1 MGFAE
6 VKLNIFRGRLAM
18 TYVTKLTKACQ
29 ILLTSAC
36 ISLLSA
42 CVPFQISMV
51 VDKKMTERLSV
62 QQPTFNEP
70 LKIFL
75 STKANLNGKPTPK
88 YQKQYH
94 LAVVEE
100 ITKIPNLSMAKKD
113 SEADIRA
120 DVVYEIKWD
129 QDDLKNKVRNIMN
142 SPNVTQV
149 SQVNVDI
156 FARISGNGHQ
166 WEGPAAHTLYAVL
179 GDVTQ
184 AGLDGR
190 IYSGTSSP
198 QGGMINFKELRKGD
212 AMVARDILFYFL
224 DKAKRN
230 GCARSSNPKSPSPQR
245 KD

>member
-1 MGFAE
+1 MELTE
-6 VKLNIFRGRLAM
+6 VKSTIFRNRLTMASA
-18 TYVTKLTKACQ
+18 TKMRNACQ
-29 ILLTSAC
+29 ILLTAAC

-42 CVPFQISMV
+42 CAPFQISMV

-62 QQPTFNEP
+62 QQPTFDEP
-70 LKIFL
+70 LRVFL
-75 STKANLNGKPTPK
+75 STKANLNGKPTTK

-100 ITKIPNLSMAKKD
+100 IKKIPNLSMAKKD

-142 SPNVTQV
+142 SPTVTQV
-149 SQVNVDI
+149 SQVNVDV
-156 FARISGNGHQ
+156 FARISGNGRQ
-166 WEGPAAHTLYAVL
+166 WEGPAAHTVYAVM
-179 GDVTQ
+179 GDVSQ

-198 QGGMINFKELRKGD
+198 QGGMINFKELKKGD
-212 AMVARDILFYFL
+212 AMVARDILYYFL

-230 GCARSSNPKSPSPQR
+230 GCAKSSGSDSVKIQR